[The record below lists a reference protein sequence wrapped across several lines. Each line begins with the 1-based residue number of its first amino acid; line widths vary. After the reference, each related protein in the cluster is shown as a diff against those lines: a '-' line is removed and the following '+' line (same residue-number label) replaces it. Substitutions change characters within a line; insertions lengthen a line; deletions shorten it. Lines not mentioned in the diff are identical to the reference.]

1 MSAEYETEFSRGK
14 KVLVVINPKAGRGIT
29 EARVRYLKHMLKKYG
44 FVYDL
49 YFTRYAKH
57 TTKLTLEYGEKYDI
71 VLCCGGDGTLNE
83 TVEAVMQLQKKP
95 IIGYI
100 PNGTTNDF
108 AKTTRLPRAVGAAVR
123 MMANGKTQCM
133 DCGVINETV
142 DFVYVASFG
151 AFTRVSYTTPQRIK
165 NFFGKSAYLFDGLK
179 SLKEIRPYHARIVTE
194 DTVYEDDFI
203 FVSVTNSL
211 SVGGVMN
218 LPSDLVNLSD
228 GRFELLMIKN
238 PLDAIEI
245 PEMIHG
251 CVDLNYENDNIILTQ
266 ASSVK
271 IEIEDGAPFTAD
283 GEYAG
288 TYKTANIANINPGYE
303 ILVP

>member
-1 MSAEYETEFSRGK
+1 MSVKYETAYSAGK
-14 KVLVVINPKAGRGIT
+14 RVLLIVNPKAGHGIA
-29 EARVRYLKHMLKKYG
+29 EPRVKYLEHMLKKYG
-44 FVYDL
+44 FSHDL
-49 YFTRYAKH
+49 YYTQYAKH
-57 TTKLTLEYGEKYDI
+57 TTQLTLEHGEEYDI

-83 TVEAVMQLQKKP
+83 TVEAVMQLKKKP
-95 IIGYI
+95 TVGYLAT
-100 PNGTTNDF
+100 GTTNDF
-108 AKTTRLPRAVGAAVR
+108 ARTLRLPRAIGPAVR

-133 DCGVINETV
+133 DCGSINGAL

-165 NFFGKSAYLFDGLK
+165 NFFGKSAYLFDGIK

-238 PLDAIEI
+238 PVDMLEI

-251 CVDLNYENDNIILTQ
+251 CVDFHYENDNIILTQ
-266 ASSVK
+266 ASHVK
-271 IEIEDGAPFTAD
+271 IEIENGAPFTAD

-288 TYKTANIANINPGYE
+288 TYKTAEIVNINPGYE